1 MSGQVIA
8 ARRRKR
14 HQVPRTPEPWVRVV
28 IADPDGID
36 RAMLRA
42 TLGASK
48 DIATVATTGD
58 GREALRLVG
67 YYRPTVL
74 ILDTSL
80 LVQGRMDLV
89 RQLRLASPETRVL
102 TISAGDDE
110 NALAALRAGSFGHLS
125 KDIEP
130 GRLTGLVG
138 RAARGEA
145 IVPRRLTAA
154 LLDLLGQLP
163 ATGWRP
169 VHSRL
174 TTREWEIVEL
184 LGDGASTQ
192 DIAEH
197 LVLSPTTVYS
207 HVKSLL
213 RKLGVHSRRDAVI
226 AAHLLRL
233 EETAGQKSTPGNVEQ
248 IHPRPQSKWGS
259 SQSAGDVRGDPDASS
274 SLPGRAGASRS

>member
-1 MSGQVIA
+1 MSGPVIE

-14 HQVPRTPEPWVRVV
+14 HQVARPSEPWVRVV
-28 IADPDGID
+28 IADQDGVA
-36 RAMLRA
+36 RSTLRA
-42 TLGASK
+42 ALGASQ

-58 GREALRLVG
+58 GREALELVG

-80 LVQGRMDLV
+80 LSHGRLGL
-89 RQLRLASPETRVL
+89 LRELRFVSPETRVL
-102 TISAGDDE
+102 TLSAGDDE
-110 NALAALRAGSFGHLS
+110 TALAALRAGSFGHLS
-125 KDIEP
+125 KDIDA
-130 GRLTGLVG
+130 GRLAALVG
-138 RAARGEA
+138 RAAEGEA
-145 IVPRRLTAA
+145 IVPRRLTTA

-163 ATGWRP
+163 QAGWRP

-184 LGDGASTQ
+184 LADGASTQ

-213 RKLGVHSRRDAVI
+213 RKLGVHSRRDAVV
-226 AAHLLRL
+226 AAHRLRR
-233 EETAGQKSTPGNVEQ
+233 EETVGHESIPANVEQ
-248 IHPRPQSKWGS
+248 IHSRPRSKWKS
-259 SQSAGDVRGDPDASS
+259 SQSAGGGGGERDASS
-274 SLPGRAGASRS
+274 PLARSGRG